1 MNLSN
6 EYHHIS
12 QCIRKKKSYFLLLMR
27 VCVSLHGFGSILE
40 ILITAQIICI
50 VSNGPL

>member
-1 MNLSN
+1 MSIITSPNVSERNLQFCSFDV
-6 EYHHIS
+6 S
-12 QCIRKKKSYFLLLMR
+12 LCSY
-27 VCVSLHGFGSILE
+27 SLHGFGSILE